1 MKILGTDFVL
11 FSVTD
16 LANAVAFYRDKLGL
30 PCEMYSEQYKWAEFN
45 CGNVTLSLQG
55 KSQQGEEKDRGQIA
69 LAVEDVALAHRE
81 MKDKGVDVLEE
92 PVDYGV
98 CQAFRVLDPDK
109 NLVILH
115 KRADGTFGQG

>member
-1 MKILGTDFVL
+1 MKIRGTDFVL
-11 FSVTD
+11 FSVSN
-16 LANAVAFYRDKLGL
+16 LEKAVEFYRDKLGL
-30 PCEMYSEQYKWAEFN
+30 PCEMYSEKYQWAEFN

-55 KSQQGEEKDRGQIA
+55 NALSKGDIGRGKIG
-69 LAVEDVALAHRE
+69 LAVEDISNACEELKTNGVA
-81 MKDKGVDVLEE
+81 VLEE

-98 CQAFRVLDPDK
+98 CQAVRVNDPDQ